1 MRIPWI
7 DLLPKINGSPPD
19 GSKPLTLSYFFL
31 QAKTSIEEVVAHM
44 RPHNCN
50 VMFLSRNFD
59 KPSDSPLAKD
69 TKEEFWY
76 KTKYTSK
83 GKSWFVECFTST
95 LSNFFFM
102 EGVKAN
108 RRVSLEM

>member
-1 MRIPWI
+1 MCFYHCFP
-7 DLLPKINGSPPD
+7 LLYEHTVNRFVTEDKRLYTYGST
-19 GSKPLTLSYFFL
+19 PLTLSYLFL
-31 QAKTSIEEVVAHM
+31 QAKTSIEEVTAHM

-69 TKEEFWY
+69 MKEEFWY

-83 GKSWFVECFTST
+83 GKSWFVE
-95 LSNFFFM
+95 
-102 EGVKAN
+102 
-108 RRVSLEM
+108 